1 MASLAAPKADSGEE
15 PENVGSLN
23 FLKIMKD
30 EGYKN
35 ITVKSFIKGNK
46 RLVIA
51 VGVEN
56 YTVIAIHQSTVKC
69 IPQIFGSNNINTL
82 IDTINFC
89 AGESKKIYTE
99 FSGCE
104 LITTIE

>member
-1 MASLAAPKADSGEE
+1 MASLAASKADSSGKL
-15 PENVGSLN
+15 ENVGSLD
-23 FLKIMKD
+23 FVEVMKSQ
-30 EGYKN
+30 GYKN
-35 ITVKSFIKGNK
+35 ITVKSFVKGNK